1 MGISD
6 HIAEFIRQT
15 LQEKGGLI
23 ELSRGELANMFG
35 CVPSQINYVLA
46 TRFTPEHGYVTE
58 SRRGGGGYIR
68 ITRVL
73 PDSGNLLMHTVNS
86 IGDSLDT
93 RSAAAFLSNL
103 LDAGVLDEKQV
114 RLIASAI
121 GDGAL
126 RPATP
131 EARDILRASI
141 LKNILIQIQ

>member
-6 HIAEFIRQT
+6 HIAEFIRRT
-15 LQEKGGLI
+15 LQENNGPV
-23 ELSRGELANMFG
+23 ELSRGELASRFG
-35 CVPSQINYVLA
+35 CVPSQINYVLS

-73 PDSGNLLMHTVNS
+73 PEPGNLLMHTVNA
-86 IGDSLDT
+86 IGSSLDT

-103 LDAGVLDEKQV
+103 LDAGVLSDRQV

-121 GDGAL
+121 GDAAL